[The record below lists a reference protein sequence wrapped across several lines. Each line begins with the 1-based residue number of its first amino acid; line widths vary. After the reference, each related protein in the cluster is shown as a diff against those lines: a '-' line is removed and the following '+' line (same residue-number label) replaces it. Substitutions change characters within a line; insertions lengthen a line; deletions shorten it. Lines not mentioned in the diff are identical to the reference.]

1 MDGVGVESL
10 PLWYD
15 SVDPLGD
22 LTKPQ
27 LAPWLNINSFLKG
40 LLKG

>member
-10 PLWYD
+10 PPYYD

-22 LTKPQ
+22 LTKPH
-27 LAPWLNINSFLKG
+27 LAPWLNINSFLEG